1 MVSGQQ
7 RRNLEY
13 FKNKIVTF
21 FTGPINRNFE
31 EKQLVD
37 YFVGKII
44 DVDEAGIWYEH
55 PATKQ
60 KNFIFYNF
68 INLIAEEQFVHKSE
82 DQNPIDV
89 EKIVKAQHEVST
101 PLQHPK
107 SLDDFKNLI
116 S

>member
-1 MVSGQQ
+1 MVSSQQ

-21 FTGPINRNFE
+21 FTSPINRDFQ

-37 YFVGKII
+37 YFVGKIT
-44 DVDEAGIWYEH
+44 DLDESGIWYEH

-68 INLIAEEQFVHKSE
+68 ISLIAEEQVVYKSE
-82 DQNPIDV
+82 SENSIDV
-89 EKIVKAQHEVST
+89 QKIAKEQHEVSS